1 MWLVA
6 LSSKTFSELYQV
18 ISKLLNED
26 EVKEFMESVIIMS
39 GNEPILTEFERQR
52 LEAIKEM
59 SIIENA
65 TNDGKEAG
73 KKEGFEI
80 GKQENKIETARK
92 MLEDNLDIKMIS
104 KYTGL
109 SSEEIKEL
117 K

>member
-6 LSSKTFSELYQV
+6 LSSKTFSELYLIV
-18 ISKLLNED
+18 SKLLPED
-26 EVKEFMESVIIMS
+26 EVYEFMESVIIMS
-39 GNEPILTEFERQR
+39 GSEPILTEFERQR

-92 MLEDNLDIKMIS
+92 MLEDKVDINVIS
-104 KYTGL
+104 KYTNL
-109 SSEEIKEL
+109 TEEEINNL

>member
-6 LSSKTFSELYQV
+6 LSSKTFSELYRI

-39 GNEPILTEFERQR
+39 GSEPILTEFERQR

-59 SIIENA
+59 TIIENA

-73 KKEGFEI
+73 KKEGIEI
-80 GKQENKIETARK
+80 GKQEKTLETAKR
-92 MLEDNLDIKMIS
+92 MLEDNVDFEIIS

-109 SSEEIKEL
+109 SLHEIKNL
-117 K
+117 